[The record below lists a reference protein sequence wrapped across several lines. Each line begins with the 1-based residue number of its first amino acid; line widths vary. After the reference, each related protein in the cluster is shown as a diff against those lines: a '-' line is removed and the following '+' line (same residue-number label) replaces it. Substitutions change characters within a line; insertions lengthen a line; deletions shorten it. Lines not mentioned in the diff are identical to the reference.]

1 MLATPFLLLLN
12 PRRAWNQ
19 IAAKPPTS
27 AALTLLFPI
36 ILALLPAF
44 AWYIGTT
51 RVGWQVGGGDPI
63 RLTADSAQ
71 IIAVL
76 FYATMIGSIAGI
88 GYMIHWMA
96 LTYGAQSTVAKGL
109 AIAGLTATPL
119 FIAGAVG
126 FHPVLMVDLIVG
138 VAALC
143 YAVYLLYIGIPIVMH
158 IPQERGF
165 LFSSAVI
172 AVCMVIFI
180 AIMGASVILWDSVAP
195 PIFRD

>member
-1 MLATPFLLLLN
+1 MLATPFLLLLS
-12 PRRAWNQ
+12 PRRAWSQ
-19 IAAKPPTS
+19 TAAKPPTS
-27 AALTLLFPI
+27 PVLALLYPI
-36 ILALLPAF
+36 IFALLPAF

-51 RVGWQVGGGDPI
+51 RVGWQIGSGDTV
-63 RLTADSAQ
+63 RMTTDSAQ

-76 FYATMIGSIAGI
+76 FYATMVVSVAVI

-96 LTYGAQSTVAKGL
+96 LTYGAQSTVAKGMV
-109 AIAGLTATPL
+109 IAALTAMPL

-126 FHPVLMVDLIVG
+126 FHPELMIDLIIG
-138 VAALC
+138 VIALC

-172 AVCMVIFI
+172 AVGMVIFI

>member
-1 MLATPFLLLLN
+1 MLATPFLLLFN
-12 PRRAWNQ
+12 PRRGWSQ
-19 IAAKPPTS
+19 LAANPPTS
-27 AALTLLFPI
+27 AALMLLYPI
-36 ILALLPAF
+36 IFALLPAF
-44 AWYIGTT
+44 AWYFGTT
-51 RVGWQVGGGDPI
+51 QVGWQVGGDTVH
-63 RLTADSAQ
+63 LTSGSAQ
-71 IIAVL
+71 IIAIL
-76 FYATMIGSIAGI
+76 FYVTMVGSLAGI

-96 LTYGAQSTVAKGL
+96 LTYGAQSTIAKGI

-126 FHPVLMVDLIVG
+126 FHPSLMADLIIG
-138 VAALC
+138 VVALC
-143 YAVYLLYIGIPIVMH
+143 YTVYLLYIGIPIVMQ

-172 AVCMVIFI
+172 AVGFVILI

>member
-1 MLATPFLLLLN
+1 MWATPFLLLFT
-12 PRRAWNQ
+12 PRRAWLQ
-19 IAAKPPTS
+19 TAEKPPKNP
-27 AALTLLFPI
+27 ALVLLYPI
-36 ILALLPAF
+36 IFSLLPAF
-44 AWYIGTT
+44 AWYVGTT
-51 RVGWQVGGGDPI
+51 RIGWQVGSGDPV
-63 RLTADSAQ
+63 RMTATSAQ

-76 FYATMIGSIAGI
+76 FYATMVLSVAGI

-96 LTYGAQSTVAKGL
+96 LTYGAQSTVAKGFV
-109 AIAGLTATPL
+109 IAALTAMPL

-126 FHPVLMVDLIVG
+126 FHPSLVIDMIVG
-138 VAALC
+138 VIALC
-143 YAVYLLYIGIPIVMH
+143 YATYLLYIGIPIVMQ

>member
-1 MLATPFLLLLN
+1 MLATPFLLLFT
-12 PRRAWNQ
+12 PRRVWQ
-19 IAAKPPTS
+19 QTAAKPPTS
-27 AALTLLFPI
+27 PALVLLYPI
-36 ILALLPAF
+36 IFALLPAF
-44 AWYIGTT
+44 AWYVGTT
-51 RVGWQVGGGDPI
+51 HIGWQVGSGEPV
-63 RLTADSAQ
+63 RMTATSAQ

-76 FYATMIGSIAGI
+76 FYATMVISVAGI

-96 LTYGAQSTVAKGL
+96 LTYGAQSTVAKGIV
-109 AIAGLTATPL
+109 IAALTAMPL

-126 FHPVLMVDLIVG
+126 FHPSLVIDMIVG
-138 VAALC
+138 VVALC
-143 YAVYLLYIGIPIVMH
+143 YAVYLLYVGIPIVMQ

-165 LFSSAVI
+165 LFASAVI

>member
-1 MLATPFLLLLN
+1 
-12 PRRAWNQ
+12 
-19 IAAKPPTS
+19 
-27 AALTLLFPI
+27 
-36 ILALLPAF
+36 
-44 AWYIGTT
+44 
-51 RVGWQVGGGDPI
+51 
-63 RLTADSAQ
+63 
-71 IIAVL
+71 
-76 FYATMIGSIAGI
+76 MIVSIASI

-96 LTYGAQSTVAKGL
+96 LTYGAQSTVAKGI
-109 AIAGLTATPL
+109 AIAALTATPL

-126 FHPVLMVDLIVG
+126 FHPSLMIDLIVG
-138 VAALC
+138 VIALC